1 MHIAAI
7 QKTTLLDYPG
17 KVATLIFTA
26 WCNMRCHFCYN
37 DQFVVPQKLKTTF
50 KTLIE
55 EESFF
60 TFLEKRKWCIDGV
73 VICWW
78 EPTLQKDLYR
88 FIQRVKWEWFLV
100 KLDTNWRDPAMVQKL
115 IKHKLVDYIA
125 MDIKMP
131 LHQMQTLTGVKENST
146 PYGETIQTLLHSSI
160 DYEFRTTVIKRYHTI
175 KNIAMIA
182 QSIQWAKKYILQ
194 NFIPGKT
201 LNPWFDWLSYNKEDL
216 ELLQSIASEYVQ
228 ECALRI

>member
-1 MHIAAI
+1 
-7 QKTTLLDYPG
+7 
-17 KVATLIFTA
+17 
-26 WCNMRCHFCYN
+26 
-37 DQFVVPQKLKTTF
+37 
-50 KTLIE
+50 
-55 EESFF
+55 
-60 TFLEKRKWCIDGV
+60 
-73 VICWW
+73 
-78 EPTLQKDLYR
+78 
-88 FIQRVKWEWFLV
+88 
-100 KLDTNWRDPAMVQKL
+100 MVQKL

-182 QSIQWAKKYILQ
+182 QSIQWAKKYVLQ

-201 LNPWFDWLSYNKEDL
+201 LNPSFDGLSYDQEDL
-216 ELLQSIASEYVQ
+216 EFLQSIASEYVQ
-228 ECALRI
+228 ECLLRI